1 MSKKITD
8 EEELM
13 LVSDLY
19 KRLKILIDD
28 GRGNWKIK
36 ISDRYLY
43 KDEIET
49 NYMNE
54 EIRLHGYLYHEDIF
68 KSTVDLQAKIK
79 EAFDEWGRHR

>member
-19 KRLKILIDD
+19 ERLKILIDD

-68 KSTVDLQAKIK
+68 QPTVDLLAKIK